1 MKLAIAGG
9 TGVVGRHVV
18 SAAQAQGHEGT
29 VLSRSA
35 GVDIVAGDG
44 LADALTGV
52 QTIVDVTN
60 SGTQEERASTDFFV
74 AAAGNLQRA
83 GAQAG
88 VEHIVT
94 LSIVGID
101 EVPFGYYAAKLAHE
115 RVAASGPV
123 PATILRATQFHELPA
138 QMIGWTAED
147 GVAHLPDLTVQSVAA
162 RTVADVLVELAA
174 APPVGRA
181 ADLGG
186 PDVRRLIDLAEAIVE
201 RRGSEIAVEVDDPG
215 DIDPRA
221 LLPGAGARIE
231 PPSFDEWLDSED
243 AAALAL

>member
-18 SAAQAQGHEGT
+18 NAAQAQGHEVT

-35 GVDIVAGDG
+35 GVDVVSGDG
-44 LADALTGV
+44 LAGALTGV

-60 SGTQEERASTDFFV
+60 SGSQEERPSTDFFV
-74 AAAGNLQRA
+74 AAAGNLQRV
-83 GAQAG
+83 GAQSG
-88 VEHIVT
+88 VDHIVT

-101 EVPFGYYAAKLAHE
+101 EVPLGYYAAKLAHE
-115 RVAASGPV
+115 RVAAAGPV

-138 QMIGWTAED
+138 QMIGWTAEN
-147 GVAHLPDLTVQSVAA
+147 GVAHVPDLTVQTVAA
-162 RTVADVLVELAA
+162 RTVAEVLVELAA
-174 APPVGRA
+174 ARPAGRA

-186 PDVRRLIDLAEAIVE
+186 PDVRRLIDLARAIVE
-201 RRGSEIAVEVDDPG
+201 RRGSEIVVEADDVAG
-215 DIDPRA
+215 ISPRA

-243 AAALAL
+243 AAALPL

>member
-18 SAAQAQGHEGT
+18 SAAQAQGHEVT

-35 GVDIVAGDG
+35 GVDIAAGDG

>member
-18 SAAQAQGHEGT
+18 SAAQAQGHEVT

-74 AAAGNLQRA
+74 AAAGNLQHA